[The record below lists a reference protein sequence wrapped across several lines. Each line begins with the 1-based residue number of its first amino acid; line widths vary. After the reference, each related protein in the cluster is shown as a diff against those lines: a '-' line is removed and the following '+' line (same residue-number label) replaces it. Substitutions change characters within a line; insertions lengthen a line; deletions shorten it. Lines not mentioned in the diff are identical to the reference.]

1 MWDLSGAGECAA
13 WVGASDCPSW
23 VPAPAV
29 TKPVRPAPER
39 GIPPRL
45 RPTPEVTPRM
55 PSGQCQIS
63 CQPIFFPFCSAYGSA
78 SASVFVP
85 LSRTR
90 YLLKL
95 YYIWTCPCD
104 LLRCRRRYITIP
116 IAPIKNPHTP
126 HATQVATVSLTSVAD
141 EPARSVEGGGA
152 GSFPLDDVN
161 SARAVDGSVMFS
173 NPIIGGLERVVPW
186 CMA

>member
-1 MWDLSGAGECAA
+1 MSGAGECAA
-13 WVGASDCPSW
+13 WVGASDCPTW

-29 TKPVRPAPER
+29 TRPIRPAPER

-45 RPTPEVTPRM
+45 RPTSKVTPRM
-55 PSGQCQIS
+55 PSARLTSCHPIS
-63 CQPIFFPFCSAYGSA
+63 FPFCSPCR
-78 SASVFVP
+78 ASVVP
-85 LSRTR
+85 LFRTR
-90 YLLKL
+90 YLVKM

-116 IAPIKNPHTP
+116 IAPIRNPHTP
-126 HATQVATVSLTSVAD
+126 HATHVATVSLTSVAD
-141 EPARSVEGGGA
+141 EPARSKDGGGA

-161 SARAVDGSVMFS
+161 SARAVNGSVMFS